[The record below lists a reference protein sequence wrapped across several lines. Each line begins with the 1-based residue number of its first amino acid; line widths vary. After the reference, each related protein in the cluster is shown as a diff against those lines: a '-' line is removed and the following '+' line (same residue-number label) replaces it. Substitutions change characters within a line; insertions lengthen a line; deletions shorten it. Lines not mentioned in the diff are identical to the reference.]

1 MTELQLGV
9 QLMLYGLGGVFAT
22 LILFYLLVKVLGA
35 FSKRKKKDSEA
46 Q

>member
-22 LILFYLLVKVLGA
+22 LILFYLLVKVLVA
-35 FSKRKKKDSEA
+35 FSKRSKKKTEE